1 MGDEVTPMVG
11 RAAELEL
18 LDRALSMV
26 AAGRFT
32 GVEISGGLGVGKTRL
47 LSELRQRAA
56 AAGLSTCSGR
66 AVEVEQSRP
75 YGLFAE
81 ALGPLGWRAPEKA
94 DRLDVYYGVHR
105 LLGGVL
111 LLDDLH
117 WADPASL
124 QLTEHLIRRPPPRPL
139 LIAVTFRHTRP
150 PVRVVDALVGHGPAA
165 IRIGLARLG
174 PNDLESLLPDLPHR
188 RRELILRA
196 SGGSPGLVRA
206 LCRLSDDALA
216 ALLSGGDHDG
226 DRAIGGTARDVL
238 AGLAAEIVAQD
249 PDTRAVAQAA
259 AVAGDQATVDLLA
272 HVTGLTVTAVTSA
285 VDRLCWLGHVEVY
298 GTRFGFPN
306 PVLRAAVRAL
316 VGPATRVGLHARVA
330 GYLRTHGG
338 PLRALAH
345 HTERSAGPGDE
356 TAARTLVDAGLSC
369 VFSAPAQSGRWL
381 AAALRVLPEGDPRRP
396 TVTLRYAR
404 ALALTGDLN
413 RPQAVL
419 TDLPDDPAELPDE
432 AGTRVGDVRALVAQ
446 LRGDADEAA
455 AILREL
461 LRRNPPGTAAAEVGR
476 RVRLAAAEALRSAP
490 GATRIH
496 AERALAGAGNDRS
509 VLAGMAHGLSAV
521 AALSEGR
528 IAAARIH
535 LASATDLVD
544 AAADESLWPH
554 LDLLGT
560 VSWAAA
566 DLGDL
571 AAAGR
576 HLARARELAEDTG
589 QRGVLPYLLVLE
601 AALHTRAGRLVA
613 ALRLAREAGT
623 AARRAG
629 SAELAAMADAVLL
642 RPLLWTAGPGATAA
656 VARRLADADRPRTA
670 AWRRIAGLNLA
681 VAALAAGHPQECLD
695 RLAIGPSPSQ
705 TLANAW
711 TAAPANVTAAAPAN
725 APPDAPPRA
734 TAAPPAHAS
743 PSVEAPAAMQAEAL
757 RAVALAGTG
766 DLGAARMAA
775 ERAQLTAAGAG
786 LPYELGLAGYA
797 RASIAVRA
805 GRSGEAARLARGAAA
820 DLATAGAPFD
830 AALAEH
836 LAGRA
841 HGRAG
846 HVEWGRAAFDR
857 ALGGY
862 RECGAGWLAAVA
874 VAERDRPART
884 LTAREREIAG
894 LVAMGL
900 TNQEIAARLFLS
912 RRTVESHLSRMF
924 AKLDVRSRTGL
935 INRLRAA

>member
-32 GVEISGGLGVGKTRL
+32 GVEISGGPGVGKTRL

-81 ALGPLGWRAPEKA
+81 ALGPLGWRAPENA
-94 DRLDVYYGVHR
+94 DRLEVYHGVRR

-124 QLTEHLIRRPPPRPL
+124 QLTEHLIRRPPPRPM
-139 LIAVTFRHTRP
+139 LIAVTFRHSRP

-165 IRIGLARLG
+165 IRIDLARLG
-174 PNDLESLLPDLPHR
+174 PSDLESLLPDLPHR

-206 LCRLSDDALA
+206 LCRLSDNALA

-226 DRAIGGTARDVL
+226 DRDIGGTARDVL
-238 AGLAAEIVAQD
+238 AGLAAEIIAQD

-356 TAARTLVDAGLSC
+356 TAARILVDAGLSC

-419 TDLPDDPAELPDE
+419 TDLPDDLAELPDE
-432 AGTRVGDVRALVAQ
+432 GGTRVGDVRALVAQ

-461 LRRNPPGTAAAEVGR
+461 LRRGRTGAAAEVGR
-476 RVRLAAAEALRSAP
+476 RVRLAAAEALRSDP

-560 VSWAAA
+560 VSSAAA

-601 AALHTRAGRLVA
+601 AALHTRAGRLAA
-613 ALRLAREAGT
+613 ALRLAREAGA

-670 AWRRIAGLNLA
+670 TWRRVAGLNLA

-705 TLANAW
+705 
-711 TAAPANVTAAAPAN
+711 APADASAAAPAN
-725 APPDAPPRA
+725 APPVAPPRA

-743 PSVEAPAAMQAEAL
+743 PSVEAPAAVHAEVL

-766 DLGAARMAA
+766 DLGAARMTA

-857 ALGGY
+857 ALAGY

-874 VAERDRPART
+874 VAERDRPVRT
-884 LTAREREIAG
+884 LTAREREIAD

>member
-1 MGDEVTPMVG
+1 MVG

-32 GVEISGGLGVGKTRL
+32 GIEISGGLGAGKTRL

-66 AVEVEQSRP
+66 AVEVEQGRP

-81 ALGPLGWRAPEKA
+81 ALGPLGWRAPEDA
-94 DRLDVYYGVHR
+94 SRLDVYYGVRR

-117 WADPASL
+117 WADSASL
-124 QLTEHLIRRPPPRPL
+124 QLAEHLIRRPPPRPL

-174 PNDLESLLPDLPHR
+174 PSDLESLLPDLPHR

-216 ALLSGGDHDG
+216 ALLSDGGHDG
-226 DRAIGGTARDVL
+226 DPDIDGTARDVL

-285 VDRLCWLGHVEVY
+285 VDRLCWLGHLEVH

-338 PLRALAH
+338 PLRALAD

-356 TAARTLVDAGLSC
+356 SAARTLIDAGLSC
-369 VFSAPAQSGRWL
+369 VFSAPARSGRWL
-381 AAALRVLPEGDPRRP
+381 AAALRVLPVADPRRP
-396 TVTLRYAR
+396 TVTLLYAR
-404 ALALTGDLN
+404 ALALTGELN
-413 RPQAVL
+413 RSQEVL

-432 AGTRVGDVRALVAQ
+432 GGTRVGDVRALVAQ

-461 LRRNPPGTAAAEVGR
+461 LRRGRPGAAAEVGR
-476 RVRLAAAEALRSAP
+476 RVRLAAAEALRRNP
-490 GATRIH
+490 GATRTH
-496 AERALAGAGNDRS
+496 AERALAGAGTDRS
-509 VLAGMAHGLSAV
+509 VYAGMAHGLSAV

-535 LASATDLVD
+535 LASAREVVD
-544 AAADESLWPH
+544 AADDGSLWPH
-554 LDLLGT
+554 LDLVGT

-613 ALRLAREAGT
+613 ALRLAQEAGA

-656 VARRLADADRPRTA
+656 VARRLADAGRPRTA
-670 AWRRIAGLNLA
+670 TWRRVAGLNLA
-681 VAALAAGHPQECLD
+681 VAALAAGRPQECLD
-695 RLAIGPSPSQ
+695 RLADGPPPSQ
-705 TLANAW
+705 APSDAS
-711 TAAPANVTAAAPAN
+711 TAAPTNAPA
-725 APPDAPPRA
+725 DAPARA
-734 TAAPPAHAS
+734 IAPPPAHAS
-743 PSVEAPAAMQAEAL
+743 PSVEAPAVVHAEVL
-757 RAVALAGTG
+757 RAIALAGMD

-775 ERAQLTAAGAG
+775 ERAQLAAAGAG

-820 DLATAGAPFD
+820 ELAAAGAPFD

-846 HVEWGRAAFDR
+846 HVEWGRAAFGR
-857 ALGGY
+857 ALAGY
-862 RECGAGWLAAVA
+862 RECGAGWLAAA
-874 VAERDRPART
+874 AAAERDRPARA
-884 LTAREREIAG
+884 LTAREREIAD

-900 TNQEIAARLFLS
+900 TNQEIAVRLFLS

>member
-1 MGDEVTPMVG
+1 MVG

-26 AAGRFT
+26 GAGRFT

-47 LSELRQRAA
+47 LSELRQRAT

-81 ALGPLGWRAPEKA
+81 ALGPLGWRVPEDA

-165 IRIGLARLG
+165 IRIDLARLG
-174 PNDLESLLPDLPHR
+174 PSDLESLLPDLPHR

-196 SGGSPGLVRA
+196 SGGSPGLVRT
-206 LCRLSDDALA
+206 LRRLSDDALA

-226 DRAIGGTARDVL
+226 DRDIGGTARDVL
-238 AGLAAEIVAQD
+238 AGLAAEVVAQD

-259 AVAGDQATVDLLA
+259 AVAGDQATVGLLA

-285 VDRLCWLGHVEVY
+285 VDRLCWLGHVEAY

-316 VGPATRVGLHARVA
+316 AGPATRVGLHARVA

-356 TAARTLVDAGLSC
+356 TAARTLVDAGLSG

-381 AAALRVLPEGDPRRP
+381 AAALRILPEGDPRRP
-396 TVTLRYAR
+396 TVTVLYAR

-419 TDLPDDPAELPDE
+419 TDLPDDSAELPDE
-432 AGTRVGDVRALVAQ
+432 GGTRVGDVRALVAQ

-461 LRRNPPGTAAAEVGR
+461 LRRGRPGAAAEVGR
-476 RVRLAAAEALRSAP
+476 RVRLAAAEALRSDP

-544 AAADESLWPH
+544 AAADRSLWPH

-670 AWRRIAGLNLA
+670 TWRRLAGLNLA

-695 RLAIGPSPSQ
+695 RLAIGPSLSQ
-705 TLANAW
+705 
-711 TAAPANVTAAAPAN
+711 APADASAAAPAT
-725 APPDAPPRA
+725 APPNAPPRA
-734 TAAPPAHAS
+734 IATPPAHAS
-743 PSVEAPAAMQAEAL
+743 PSGEAPADVHAEVL

-797 RASIAVRA
+797 RASVAVRA

-857 ALGGY
+857 ALVGY